1 MERFDP
7 DFICNASDDGGRY
20 TYANQPKICKWNLG
34 KFAEAISAAV
44 PVDETKEIIEEI
56 YDETFSKCY
65 RGLMAKKLGVVE
77 LDVENADAT
86 SQFDDLVTSLFETMK
101 QTGAD
106 FTNTFRVLGELPYP
120 SAASGSA
127 YPAAKDTVLHNLL
140 SQCCTLDELKKTL
153 RPMMDPR
160 QLQMLLMMAQSQ
172 PMFLAMMGMEGKLK
186 AELDRRE
193 KLQEMQHLT
202 SESKTEKDRELW
214 TTWLDKYEAVL
225 KEQLEMLLKKGTTL
239 EAAEDTRKQIMTSS
253 NPRFILRN
261 WVAQNAIS
269 KAEEGDYEEVS
280 RWELTRDFWDVII
293 CGRG

>member
-1 MERFDP
+1 MGE
-7 DFICNASDDGGRY
+7 S
-20 TYANQPKICKWNLG
+20 
-34 KFAEAISAAV
+34 
-44 PVDETKEIIEEI
+44 
-56 YDETFSKCY
+56 
-65 RGLMAKKLGVVE
+65 
-77 LDVENADAT
+77 ADAT
-86 SQFDDLVTSLFETMK
+86 SQFDDLVTSLFDTMK
-101 QTGAD
+101 RTGAD
-106 FTNTFRVLGELPYP
+106 FTNTFRVFGELPYP
-120 SAASGSA
+120 SAASA
-127 YPAAKDTVLHNLL
+127 YPAAKESVLHNLL

-153 RPMMDPR
+153 RPTMDPR

-225 KEQLEMLLKKGTTL
+225 KQQMEMLLKKGTTI
-239 EAAEDTRKQIMTSS
+239 EAADATRKQIMTSS

-269 KAEEGDYEEVS
+269 KAEEGDYEEVKNVLRLLENPFGS
-280 RWELTRDFWDVII
+280 DVLQDRSKPEEATEGATCATPPEKAGASCSAIYQSCAGIDYASPPPNTFGELRVT
-293 CGRG
+293 

>member
-44 PVDETKEIIEEI
+44 PVDETKEIIDEI

-77 LDVENADAT
+77 LDLENADAT
-86 SQFDDLVTSLFETMK
+86 SQFDELVTSLFETMK

-127 YPAAKDTVLHNLL
+127 YPAAKETVLRDLL
-140 SQCCTLDELKKTL
+140 SQCCTLDELKKNL
-153 RPMMDPR
+153 RPTMDPR

-225 KEQLEMLLKKGTTL
+225 KQQMEMLLKKGTTL

-280 RWELTRDFWDVII
+280 FREVAFES
-293 CGRG
+293 

>member
-44 PVDETKEIIEEI
+44 PVEETKEIIEEI

-86 SQFDDLVTSLFETMK
+86 SQFDELVTSLFETMK

-127 YPAAKDTVLHNLL
+127 YPAAKETVLRDLL

-153 RPMMDPR
+153 RPTMDPR

-225 KEQLEMLLKKGTTL
+225 KQQMEMLLKKGTTI
-239 EAAEDTRKQIMTSS
+239 EAADATRKQIMTSS

-280 RWELTRDFWDVII
+280 FREVAFES
-293 CGRG
+293 